1 MTTVVT
7 RDYRNDG
14 ESRPSITLYRR
25 TITLLRRIL
34 RVG

>member
-1 MTTVVT
+1 MTTIVT

-14 ESRPSITLYRR
+14 KSRPSMTFYRR
-25 TITLLRRIL
+25 IVTLLRRIL